1 MVSLTTVYII
11 SITLASVGAIG
22 SAYVS
27 ERISPLPVL
36 DVKKEEPKKVEVESE
51 PITLV
56 DELEKEFGN
65 LETAKLISDF
75 IKNDEMYYKDKDPKE
90 TGDMIRKIWLL
101 THPDKDK
108 CSEKIK
114 ELCSIIF
121 QKAINIRDILS
132 DNEVTTLGDQTEK
145 ALEILSSS

>member
-22 SAYVS
+22 SAYIS
-27 ERISPLPVL
+27 ERISSLPVL
-36 DVKKEEPKKVEVESE
+36 DVKKEEPKKGE